1 MERSDIMSLLEI
13 RGLSGGYGKIVAVRD
28 IDLSLEPG
36 RVLAIVG
43 PNGAGKTTLLNT
55 IAGLLP
61 PIAGT
66 IQLDGTPLPAGQP
79 TPANRRG
86 VVLVPDDRALFFGLS
101 TENNIEL
108 ARSRNSPPAT
118 SMLEMFPALE
128 KRWKIKAGALSGG
141 EQQMLAMARALIQK
155 PRVLLVD
162 EMSLGLAPIII
173 ESLLPIVRR
182 IAEDGTSSV
191 VLVEQH
197 VQLGLSVADEVL
209 VLSHGQAILH
219 AEAADVQNRPDLLE
233 EAYLGAGTS

>member
-1 MERSDIMSLLEI
+1 
-13 RGLSGGYGKIVAVRD
+13 
-28 IDLSLEPG
+28 
-36 RVLAIVG
+36 
-43 PNGAGKTTLLNT
+43 
-55 IAGLLP
+55 
-61 PIAGT
+61 
-66 IQLDGTPLPAGQP
+66 
-79 TPANRRG
+79 
-86 VVLVPDDRALFFGLS
+86 
-101 TENNIEL
+101 
-108 ARSRNSPPAT
+108 
-118 SMLEMFPALE
+118 MFPALE

>member
-1 MERSDIMSLLEI
+1 MSLLEI
-13 RGLSGGYGKIVAVRD
+13 KGLSGGYGKIVAVRD

-61 PIAGT
+61 PITGS
-66 IQLDGTPLPAGQP
+66 IHLDGTPLPAGQP

-108 ARSRNSPPAT
+108 ARSRNSPPAD

-182 IAEDGTSSV
+182 IAEDGKSSV

-209 VLSHGQAILH
+209 VLSHGRSILH
-219 AEAADVQNRPDLLE
+219 AEAAEVQKRPELLE
-233 EAYLGAGTS
+233 EAYLGAGTH